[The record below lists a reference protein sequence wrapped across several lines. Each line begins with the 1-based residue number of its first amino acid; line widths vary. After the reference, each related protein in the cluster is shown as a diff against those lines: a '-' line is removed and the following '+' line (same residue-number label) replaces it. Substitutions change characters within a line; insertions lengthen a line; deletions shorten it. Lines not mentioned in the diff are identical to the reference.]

1 MNFLYTY
8 FEHAIEEFVYYN
20 FMRKLFHV
28 DLIKLLKY

>member
-8 FEHAIEEFVYYN
+8 FEYIIEEFVYYN
-20 FMRKLFHV
+20 FIRESLHV